1 MAMKIV
7 PYKTGS
13 ESAKA
18 LADELGIARLK
29 LEGSRWKGKAGD
41 VVINWGTSCM
51 GHPAFEGAARVLN
64 HPNNVAKAANK
75 LLAFKTFTDANVACP
90 AYTTSHVEACH
101 MLNNGSTI
109 VVREKLNGH
118 SGEGI
123 AIITPEA
130 HLSGEMRVPEAPLYT
145 NYIKKVDEYR
155 AHVFGDN
162 VFFVQR
168 KARKK
173 DVPDDEV
180 NWQVRNHANGF
191 IFAHEGVDIPDDVKK
206 LAVEAVKALGLD
218 FGAVDLIKTKMG
230 KWYVLEVN
238 TACGLSGETIQK
250 YAEQFRKYL

>member
-1 MAMKIV
+1 MAMKII
-7 PYKTGS
+7 PYKAGS

-18 LADELGIARLK
+18 LAEELGIARLK

-41 VVINWGTSCM
+41 VVINWGTSRM

-64 HPNNVAKAANK
+64 HPDNVVKASNK
-75 LLAFKTFTDANVACP
+75 LSSFDAFTDANVACP
-90 AYTTSHVEACH
+90 AYTTSHDEACN
-101 MLNNGSTI
+101 LLKNGSTI

-123 AIITPEA
+123 TIITPEA
-130 HLSGEMRVPEAPLYT
+130 YLSGDVVVPKAPLYT
-145 NYIKKVDEYR
+145 NYIKKVNEYR
-155 AHVFGDN
+155 AHVFGGN

-173 DVPDDEV
+173 DVPDEEV

-191 IFAHEGVDIPDDVKK
+191 IFAHEGVDIPDDVKE
-206 LAVEAVKALGLD
+206 LAVGAVAALGLD
-218 FGAVDLIKTKMG
+218 FGAVDLIQTKMG

-238 TACGLSGETIQK
+238 TACGLAGTTLKK
-250 YAEQFRKYL
+250 YAEQFRNLL

>member
-7 PYKTGS
+7 PYKAGS
-13 ESAKA
+13 ESAKS

-41 VVINWGTSCM
+41 VVINWGTSRM

-90 AYTTSHVEACH
+90 VYTTSHDEACR
-101 MLNNGSTI
+101 MLKNGSTI

-123 AIITPEA
+123 TIITTEA
-130 HLSGEMRVPEAPLYT
+130 YLSGEVRVPEAPLYT

-155 AHVFGDN
+155 AHVFGDS

-191 IFAHEGVDIPDDVKK
+191 IFAHEGVDVPDDVKK
-206 LAVEAVKALGLD
+206 LAVEAVKALSLD

-238 TACGLSGETIQK
+238 TACGLEGTTLKK
-250 YAEQFRKYL
+250 YAEQFQNIQ